1 LTSAAAAAA
10 GFILHAVLCY
20 NSVFTGG
27 QQESVMEKFY
37 LTTPI
42 YYVNDVP
49 HIGHAYTTILA
60 DVIKRYKQLRGYR
73 VLFLT
78 GTDEHGQKIERS
90 AAKQGLTPKQL
101 ADSMVERFKELWRTL
116 DIGYDQFIRTTDEVH
131 VKGVQKIFT
140 KVMEKG
146 DIYLGEYAGHYCI
159 SCENFI
165 PDSVE
170 ETADGRKVCPDCGRP
185 TDNRVREKCYFFRL
199 SAYADRLLKFY
210 AENPD
215 FVAPRSRMNEV
226 VSFVKMGLRD
236 LSVTRSTVKWG
247 VPVPGDPQQTVYVW
261 FDALSNYITAIDYLG
276 EGARFHEY
284 WPADLHIMAKD
295 ILKYHAV
302 YWPAFLM
309 AAGLPLPR
317 KELIHG
323 WWLKDEK
330 KMSKSSGNVLD
341 PHILLKHFNADA
353 IRYFLMREASIG
365 ADGNFSHEGFIGRIN
380 TDLTNDWANLVSRT
394 TGMIGKYFAG
404 SFRDAAAYTEKEKA
418 VRDRYA
424 ELERSVLDCFD
435 QYQFNRGL
443 ESIFEYVNGLNRYI
457 VEAQPW
463 NLAKDEANLPRLAG
477 VLKTLARAILSV
489 NALLSPIL
497 TGTAAKVRV
506 IFNSSDSGLG
516 WKDLPEAFAIS
527 PGEQLFP
534 RVDSKAFFSETEVPK
549 EDAMSQED
557 TSRPTR
563 EADKEVP
570 RADAVPPA
578 AAPPPGS
585 AAEVIEIGDFKKV
598 QMVVASVLAA
608 EKVEKADKLL
618 QLKVD
623 TGGDTR
629 TLVAGIAQY
638 YRPEDLVGRKIII
651 VKNLKP
657 AKLRGILSQGM
668 ILAASD
674 AGNRPYIPILPDDT
688 PVGAILK

>member
-1 LTSAAAAAA
+1 
-10 GFILHAVLCY
+10 
-20 NSVFTGG
+20 
-27 QQESVMEKFY
+27 MPKFY

-60 DVIKRYKQLRGYR
+60 DVIKRYKQQRDYK

-78 GTDEHGQKIERS
+78 GTDEHGQKIEKS
-90 AAKQGLTPKQL
+90 ASKQGLTPKQL
-101 ADSMVERFKELWRTL
+101 ADSMVESFKQLWRIL
-116 DIGYDQFIRTTDEVH
+116 NIDYDQFIRTTDDVH
-131 VKGVQKIFT
+131 IKGVQKIFA
-140 KVMEKG
+140 KVREKG

-165 PDSVE
+165 ADSVE
-170 ETADGRKVCPDCGRP
+170 ETAEGKKTCPDCGRP
-185 TDNRVREKCYFFRL
+185 TDNRVKEKCYFFRL
-199 SAYADRLLKFY
+199 SAYGDRLLKFY
-210 AENPD
+210 EENPE
-215 FVAPRSRMNEV
+215 FVTPRSRMNEV

-247 VPVPGDPQQTVYVW
+247 VPVPGDPQQTIYVW

-276 EGARFHEY
+276 EGERFKTF

-309 AAGLPLPR
+309 AAGLPLPK

-330 KMSKSSGNVLD
+330 KISKSSGNVLD
-341 PHILLKHFNADA
+341 PHILLKHFNPDA

-365 ADGNFSHEGFIGRIN
+365 ADGNFSHEGFINRVN

-394 TGMIGKYFAG
+394 TGMIEKYFAN
-404 SFRDAAAYTEKEKA
+404 SFDRPAAYTDKEEEIRGRYGALEKT
-418 VRDRYA
+418 
-424 ELERSVLDCFD
+424 VLDCFD
-435 QYQFNRGL
+435 GYQFNRGL
-443 ESIFEYVNGLNRYI
+443 EAVFEYINQLNRYI

-463 NLAKDEANLPRLAG
+463 NLAKDETGQPRLAG

-489 NALLSPIL
+489 NTLLAPIL
-497 TGTAAKVRV
+497 TETAAKVRA
-506 IFNSSDSGLG
+506 IFNAPAQEIG
-516 WKDLPEAFAIS
+516 WQDLPEVFSIL
-527 PGEQLFP
+527 PGPQLFP
-534 RVDSKAFFSETEVPK
+534 RVDSKVFFSETEP
-549 EDAMSQED
+549 ASTPSQAG
-557 TSRPTR
+557 TLPLQG
-563 EADKEVP
+563 EA
-570 RADAVPPA
+570 A
-578 AAPPPGS
+578 GI
-585 AAEVIEIGDFKKV
+585 IEIADFKKV
-598 QMVVASVLAA
+598 QMVVAKVLEA

-618 QLKVD
+618 KLKID
-623 TGGDTR
+623 TGDGTR
-629 TLVAGIAQY
+629 TLVAGIALFY
-638 YRPEDLVGRKIII
+638 KPEDLVGRKIII

-674 AGNRPYIPILPDDT
+674 AGNRPYIPILPEET

>member
-1 LTSAAAAAA
+1 
-10 GFILHAVLCY
+10 
-20 NSVFTGG
+20 
-27 QQESVMEKFY
+27 MEKFF

-60 DVIKRYKQLRGYR
+60 DVIKRYKRLRGFR

-90 AAKQGLTPKQL
+90 AAQQGLTPKQL
-101 ADSMVERFKELWRTL
+101 SDAMVEHFQKLWATL
-116 DIGYDQFIRTTDEVH
+116 HIEYDAFIRTTDEIH
-131 VKGVQKIFT
+131 VRGVQKIFSR
-140 KVMEKG
+140 VMERG
-146 DIYLGEYAGHYCI
+146 DIYLGDYSGHYCI

-170 ETADGRKVCPDCGRP
+170 ESSDGQRACPDCGRP
-185 TDNRVREKCYFFRL
+185 TDNRVSEKCYFFRL
-199 SAYADRLLKFY
+199 SAYGDKLLKFY
-210 AENPD
+210 EENPE
-215 FVAPRSRMNEV
+215 FVTPRSRMNEV

-247 VPVPGDPQQTVYVW
+247 VPVPGDPGQTVYVW
-261 FDALSNYITAIDYLG
+261 FDALSNYITAIDYLNEG
-276 EGARFHEY
+276 ERFRDF

-341 PHILLKHFNADA
+341 PHILLRHFSPDA

-365 ADGNFSHEGFIGRIN
+365 ADGNFSHEGFINRVN

-394 TGMIGKYFAG
+394 TGMIEKYFAG
-404 SFRDAAAYTEKEKA
+404 SFPGAGSYTAKEKEMAAEYRRLEKA
-418 VRDRYA
+418 VL
-424 ELERSVLDCFD
+424 ELFD

-443 ESIFEYVNGLNRYI
+443 EMIFEYVNRLNRYI
-457 VEAQPW
+457 VDVQPW
-463 NLAKDEANLPRLAG
+463 NLAKDETNRPRLAG
-477 VLKTLARAILSV
+477 VLKTLCRAIVSV
-489 NALLSPIL
+489 NTLLSPIL
-497 TGTAAKVRV
+497 TETSAKVRE
-506 IFNSSDSGLG
+506 IFRCDDSGLG
-516 WKDLPEAFAIS
+516 WKELPEEFAI
-527 PGEQLFP
+527 GQGTQLFP
-534 RVDSKAFFSETEVPK
+534 RVDSKAFFAETEAAPQGDVAANSAKGATMQEEKIP
-549 EDAMSQED
+549 DASIP
-557 TSRPTR
+557 S
-563 EADKEVP
+563 
-570 RADAVPPA
+570 PA
-578 AAPPPGS
+578 TTAPPPAES
-585 AAEVIEIGDFKKV
+585 AAVSPAGTAAAAEGLIEITDFKKV
-598 QMVVASVLAA
+598 QMVVARVLAA

-618 QLKVD
+618 KLQVD
-623 TGGDTR
+623 TGADTR
-629 TLVAGIAQY
+629 TLVAGIALY
-638 YRPEDLVGRKIII
+638 YKPEELLGRRIII

-674 AGNRPYIPILPDDT
+674 ADNRPYIPFLPEET
-688 PVGAILK
+688 PIGAILK

>member
-1 LTSAAAAAA
+1 
-10 GFILHAVLCY
+10 
-20 NSVFTGG
+20 
-27 QQESVMEKFY
+27 MEKFY

-60 DVIKRYKQLRGYR
+60 DVITRYKRLRGYR

-90 AAKQGLTPKQL
+90 AAKQGLTPQQL
-101 ADSMVERFKELWRTL
+101 ADSMVEHFKKLWETL
-116 DIGYDQFIRTTDEVH
+116 HIKYDAFIRTTDDIH
-131 VKGVQKIFT
+131 VKGVQKIFST
-140 KVMEKG
+140 VMKKG

-170 ETADGRKVCPDCGRP
+170 ESADGKRTCPDCGRP
-185 TDNRVREKCYFFRL
+185 TDNRVSETCYFFRL
-199 SAYADRLLKFY
+199 SAFGDRLLKFY
-210 AENPD
+210 EENPD
-215 FVAPRSRMNEV
+215 FVTPRSRMNEV

-247 VPVPGDPQQTVYVW
+247 VPVPGDPQQTIYVW
-261 FDALSNYITAIDYLG
+261 FDALANYITAIDYLD
-276 EGARFHEY
+276 EGARFAAY

-309 AAGLPLPR
+309 AAGLPLPK

-341 PHILLKHFNADA
+341 PNILLKHFSADA

-365 ADGNFSHEGFIGRIN
+365 ADGNFSHEGFISRVN

-394 TGMIGKYFAG
+394 TGMIEKYVAN
-404 SFRDAAAYTEKEKA
+404 SFQGVAAYTEKEKEIEERYGKLEKA
-418 VRDRYA
+418 V
-424 ELERSVLDCFD
+424 LENFD

-443 ESIFEYVNGLNRYI
+443 ESIFEYINYLNRYI

-463 NLAKDEANLPRLAG
+463 NLAKEEANRPRLAG
-477 VLKTLARAILSV
+477 VLKTLCRAILSV
-489 NALLSPIL
+489 NTLLSPIL
-497 TGTAAKVRV
+497 TETAATVRTV
-506 IFNSSDSGLG
+506 FRFSDQDLG
-516 WKDLPEAFAIS
+516 WKNLPETFAI
-527 PGEQLFP
+527 GQGTQLFP
-534 RVDSKAFFSETEVPK
+534 RVDSKAFFSEI
-549 EDAMSQED
+549 
-557 TSRPTR
+557 
-563 EADKEVP
+563 
-570 RADAVPPA
+570 
-578 AAPPPGS
+578 PPGD
-585 AAEVIEIGDFKKV
+585 AARVADVTPEETVSQVNPAGLITIEDFKKV
-598 QMVVASVLAA
+598 QMVVARVLAA

-618 QLKVD
+618 KLQID
-623 TGGDTR
+623 TGTDTR

-638 YRPEDLVGRKIII
+638 YKTEDLVGRKIII
-651 VKNLKP
+651 VKNLTP

-674 AGNRPYIPILPDDT
+674 AANRPFIPILPEET
-688 PVGAILK
+688 PIGAILK

>member
-1 LTSAAAAAA
+1 
-10 GFILHAVLCY
+10 
-20 NSVFTGG
+20 
-27 QQESVMEKFY
+27 MEKFY

-60 DVIKRYKQLRGYR
+60 DVIKRYKELRGCR
-73 VLFLT
+73 VFFLT

-90 AAKQGLTPKQL
+90 AAKQGLTPKAL
-101 ADSMVERFKELWRTL
+101 ADSMVEHFKELWRL
-116 DIGYDQFIRTTDEVH
+116 LNIGYDGFIRTTDEVH
-131 VKGVQKIFT
+131 VKGVQKIFSR
-140 KVMEKG
+140 VMEKG
-146 DIYLGEYAGHYCI
+146 DIYLDEYAGHYCI

-170 ETADGRKVCPDCGRP
+170 ESADGKRICPDCGRP
-185 TDNRVREKCYFFRL
+185 TDNRVSEKCYFFRL
-199 SAYADRLLKFY
+199 SAYGDKLLKFY
-210 AENPD
+210 GENPD
-215 FVAPRSRMNEV
+215 FVTPRSRMNEV

-247 VPVPGDPQQTVYVW
+247 IPVPGDPQQTIYVW
-261 FDALSNYITAIDYLG
+261 FDALSNYLTAIDYLNEG
-276 EGARFHEY
+276 ERFASL

-309 AAGLPLPR
+309 AAGLPLPK

-341 PHILLKHFNADA
+341 PHILLKHFSADA

-365 ADGNFSHEGFIGRIN
+365 ADGNFSHEGFINRVN

-394 TGMIGKYFAG
+394 TGMIEKYFSNAFQG
-404 SFRDAAAYTEKEKA
+404 AALYTDKEKEIRA
-418 VRDRYA
+418 RYV
-424 ELERSVLDCFD
+424 ELEKTVLNHFD

-443 ESIFEYVNGLNRYI
+443 ESVFEYINSLNRYI

-463 NLAKDEANLPRLAG
+463 NLAKEKENEARLAA

-489 NALLSPIL
+489 NALLAPIL
-497 TGTAAKVRV
+497 PDSAARVRG
-506 IFNSSDSGLG
+506 IFNAADPGLG
-516 WKDLPEAFAIS
+516 WKDLPEAFAINQ
-527 PGEQLFP
+527 GGQLFP
-534 RVDSKAFFSETEVPK
+534 RVDSKAFFNETETGL
-549 EDAMSQED
+549 DSASQ
-557 TSRPTR
+557 
-563 EADKEVP
+563 
-570 RADAVPPA
+570 RAIMTETATPQKAETPPA
-578 AAPPPGS
+578 AA
-585 AAEVIEIGDFKKV
+585 AAEGLIEIQDFKKV
-598 QMVVASVLAA
+598 QMVVARVLTA
-608 EKVEKADKLL
+608 EKVAKADKLL
-618 QLKVD
+618 QLSID
-623 TGGDTR
+623 TGSDTR

-638 YRPEDLVGRKIII
+638 YAPEDLVGRKIII

-674 AGNRPYIPILPDDT
+674 AGNRPYIPILPEDT
-688 PVGAILK
+688 PIGAILK

>member
-1 LTSAAAAAA
+1 MA
-10 GFILHAVLCY
+10 
-20 NSVFTGG
+20 
-27 QQESVMEKFY
+27 MPKFY

-60 DVIKRYKQLRGYR
+60 DVIKRYKQLRGFQ
-73 VLFLT
+73 VMFLT

-90 AAKQGLTPKQL
+90 ASKQGLGPKQL
-101 ADSMVERFKELWRTL
+101 ADSMVKRFKELWQTL
-116 DIGYDQFIRTTDEVH
+116 NIDYDQFIRTTDEEH
-131 VKGVQKIFT
+131 VRGVQKIFA
-140 KVMEKG
+140 KVREKG

-165 PDSVE
+165 PDSAE
-170 ETADGRKVCPDCGRP
+170 ETTDGKRTCPDCGRA
-185 TDNRVREKCYFFRL
+185 TANRVKEKCYFFRL
-199 SAYADRLLKFY
+199 SAYGGKLLKFY
-210 AENPD
+210 EENPD
-215 FVAPRSRMNEV
+215 FVTPRSRMNEV

-247 VPVPGDPQQTVYVW
+247 VPVPGDPQQTIYVW
-261 FDALSNYITAIDYLG
+261 FDALANYITAIDYLN
-276 EGARFHEY
+276 ESERFASL

-302 YWPAFLM
+302 YWPAFLL
-309 AAGLPLPR
+309 AAGLPLPK

-341 PHILLKHFNADA
+341 PHILLKHFSADA

-365 ADGNFSHEGFIGRIN
+365 ADGNFSHEGFINRVN

-394 TGMIGKYFAG
+394 TGMIEKYFAN
-404 SFRDAAAYTEKEKA
+404 SFRDTARYTVKEDEIRDRYVELEKA
-418 VRDRYA
+418 V
-424 ELERSVLDCFD
+424 LDNFD

-443 ESIFEYVNGLNRYI
+443 ESIFEYVNSLNRYI
-457 VEAQPW
+457 VEVQPW
-463 NLAKDEANLPRLAG
+463 NLAKEKENEPRLAA

-489 NALLSPIL
+489 NTLLSPIL
-497 TGTAAKVRV
+497 PDTAAKVRG
-506 IFNSSDSGLG
+506 IFNAPDPGLG
-516 WKDLPEAFAIS
+516 WKDLPETSAIQ
-527 PGEQLFP
+527 PGMQLFP
-534 RVDSKAFFSETEVPK
+534 RVDGKVFFAEGDAFPAK
-549 EDAMSQED
+549 EG
-557 TSRPTR
+557 
-563 EADKEVP
+563 
-570 RADAVPPA
+570 
-578 AAPPPGS
+578 AAPPATTPLPQGIG
-585 AAEVIEIGDFKKV
+585 AGDEGLIEIQDFKKV
-598 QMVVASVLAA
+598 QMVVARVLAA

-618 QLKVD
+618 QLKID
-623 TGGDTR
+623 TGSDTR
-629 TLVAGIAQY
+629 TLVAGIALFY
-638 YRPEDLVGRKIII
+638 KPEDLVGRKIII

>member
-1 LTSAAAAAA
+1 MA
-10 GFILHAVLCY
+10 
-20 NSVFTGG
+20 
-27 QQESVMEKFY
+27 KFF

-49 HIGHAYTTILA
+49 HIGHAYTTVLA
-60 DVIKRYKQLRGYR
+60 DVIARYKRLRGFQ
-73 VLFLT
+73 VMFLT

-90 AAKQGLTPKQL
+90 ALKQGLAPKQL
-101 ADSMVERFKELWRTL
+101 ADAMVEHFKQLWQVL
-116 DIGYDQFIRTTDEVH
+116 NIGYDRFIRTTDEEH
-131 VKGVQKIFT
+131 IKGVQKIFARV
-140 KVMEKG
+140 KEKG

-165 PDSVE
+165 PESAE
-170 ETADGRKVCPDCGRP
+170 ETADGKRTCPECGRP
-185 TDNRVREKCYFFRL
+185 TDNRVKEKCYFFRL
-199 SAYADRLLKFY
+199 SAYGDKLLKFFE
-210 AENPD
+210 ENPD
-215 FVAPRSRMNEV
+215 FVTPRSRMNEV

-247 VPVPGDPQQTVYVW
+247 VPVPGDPQQTIYVW
-261 FDALSNYITAIDYLG
+261 FDALANYITAIDYLNEG
-276 EGARFHEY
+276 ERFTAL

-295 ILKYHAV
+295 ILKYHAI
-302 YWPAFLM
+302 YWPAFLL
-309 AAGLPLPR
+309 AAGLPLPK

-341 PHILLKHFNADA
+341 PHILLKHFSADA

-365 ADGNFSHEGFIGRIN
+365 ADGNFSHEGFINRVN

-394 TGMIGKYFAG
+394 TGMIEKYFSKSFQDAG
-404 SFRDAAAYTEKEKA
+404 LYTEKEQ
-418 VRDRYA
+418 DIQNGYL
-424 ELERSVLDCFD
+424 ELEKKVLDNFD

-443 ESIFEYVNGLNRYI
+443 EEIFEFINRLNRYI
-457 VEAQPW
+457 VDAQPW
-463 NLAKDEANLPRLAG
+463 NLAKDQNNLPRLAG

-489 NALLSPIL
+489 NTLLSPVL
-497 TGTAAKVRV
+497 PETTAKVRA
-506 IFNSSDSGLG
+506 IFNSVDLELG
-516 WKDLPEAFAIS
+516 WKKLPEAFAIN

-534 RVDSKAFFSETEVPK
+534 RVDSKVFFGETE
-549 EDAMSQED
+549 AG
-557 TSRPTR
+557 
-563 EADKEVP
+563 
-570 RADAVPPA
+570 PPLSTGQDVA
-578 AAPPPGS
+578 NANI
-585 AAEVIEIGDFKKV
+585 IEIEDFKKV
-598 QMVVASVLAA
+598 QMVVAMVLEA

-618 QLKVD
+618 KLKID
-623 TGGDTR
+623 TGDGTR

-638 YRPEDLVGRKIII
+638 YKPEDLVGRKIII

>member
-1 LTSAAAAAA
+1 
-10 GFILHAVLCY
+10 
-20 NSVFTGG
+20 
-27 QQESVMEKFY
+27 MDKFY

-60 DVIKRYKQLRGYR
+60 DVIKRYRQLRGQR

-90 AAKQGLTPKQL
+90 AARQGLTPKGL
-101 ADSMVERFKELWRTL
+101 ADSMVEHFKELWRIL
-116 DIGYDQFIRTTDEVH
+116 NIDYDVFIRTTDDVH
-131 VKGVQKIFT
+131 VKGVQKIFSR
-140 KVMEKG
+140 VMERG

-170 ETADGRKVCPDCGRP
+170 ETADGKRTCSECGRP
-185 TDNRVREKCYFFRL
+185 TDNRVKEKCYFFRL
-199 SAYADRLLKFY
+199 SAYGGRLLKFY
-210 AENPD
+210 EENPD
-215 FVAPRSRMNEV
+215 FVTPRSRMNEV
-226 VSFVKMGLRD
+226 ISFVKMGLRD

-247 VPVPGDPQQTVYVW
+247 IPVPGDPQQTIYVW
-261 FDALSNYITAIDYLG
+261 FDALSNYVTAIDYLDEG
-276 EGARFHEY
+276 ERFRTF

-365 ADGNFSHEGFIGRIN
+365 ADGNFSHEGFISRVN

-394 TGMIGKYFAG
+394 TGMIEKYFAN
-404 SFRDAAAYTEKEKA
+404 SFQGAALYAEKENGI
-418 VRDRYA
+418 RDRYV
-424 ELERSVLDCFD
+424 ELEKTVLDHFD

-443 ESIFEYVNGLNRYI
+443 ECIFEYVNGLNRYI

-463 NLAKDEANLPRLAG
+463 HLAKEEADRPRLAG
-477 VLKTLARAILSV
+477 VLKTLCRAILSV

-497 TGTAAKVRV
+497 TETSARVRAV
-506 IFNSSDSGLG
+506 FRCADPGLG
-516 WKDLPEAFAIS
+516 WKELPEDLAI
-527 PGEQLFP
+527 GQGTQLFP
-534 RVDSKAFFSETEVPK
+534 RVDSKA
-549 EDAMSQED
+549 
-557 TSRPTR
+557 
-563 EADKEVP
+563 
-570 RADAVPPA
+570 
-578 AAPPPGS
+578 
-585 AAEVIEIGDFKKV
+585 
-598 QMVVASVLAA
+598 
-608 EKVEKADKLL
+608 
-618 QLKVD
+618 
-623 TGGDTR
+623 
-629 TLVAGIAQY
+629 
-638 YRPEDLVGRKIII
+638 
-651 VKNLKP
+651 
-657 AKLRGILSQGM
+657 
-668 ILAASD
+668 
-674 AGNRPYIPILPDDT
+674 
-688 PVGAILK
+688 

>member
-1 LTSAAAAAA
+1 
-10 GFILHAVLCY
+10 
-20 NSVFTGG
+20 
-27 QQESVMEKFY
+27 MEKFY

-60 DVIKRYKQLRGYR
+60 DVIKRYKQLRGFR

-90 AAKQGLTPKQL
+90 AAKQGLSPKQL
-101 ADSMVERFKELWRTL
+101 ADAMVEHFKQLWRIL
-116 DIGYDQFIRTTDEVH
+116 NIEYDAFIRTTDEEH
-131 VKGVQKIFT
+131 IKGVQKIFT
-140 KVMEKG
+140 KVKERG

-165 PDSVE
+165 PDSIE
-170 ETADGRKVCPDCGRP
+170 ETADGKRTCPECGRP

-199 SAYADRLLKFY
+199 SAYGDKLLKFY
-210 AENPD
+210 EENPE
-215 FVAPRSRMNEV
+215 FVTPRSRMNEV

-247 VPVPGDPQQTVYVW
+247 VPVPGDPQQTIYVW

-276 EGARFHEY
+276 EGERFKEF

-309 AAGLPLPR
+309 AAGLPLPK

-365 ADGNFSHEGFIGRIN
+365 ADGNFSHEGFISRVN

-394 TGMIGKYFAG
+394 TGMIEKYFAN
-404 SFRDAAAYTEKEKA
+404 SFLGEALYTDKEKGLRA
-418 VRDRYA
+418 RYV
-424 ELERSVLDCFD
+424 ELEGSVLDLFD

-443 ESIFEYVNGLNRYI
+443 ESIFEYINHLNRYI

-463 NLAKDEANLPRLAG
+463 NLAKDKENLPRLAA
-477 VLKTLARAILSV
+477 VLKTLARAIVSV
-489 NALLSPIL
+489 NTLLSPVL
-497 TGTAAKVRV
+497 PDTAAKVRA
-506 IFNSSDSGLG
+506 IFNAAEPGLG
-516 WKDLPEAFAIS
+516 WKELPEAFAVNQ
-527 PGEQLFP
+527 GEQLFP
-534 RVDSKAFFSETEVPK
+534 RVDSKVFFNEMLPQGDSTPGAGLAAPQG
-549 EDAMSQED
+549 DA
-557 TSRPTR
+557 
-563 EADKEVP
+563 AAKL
-570 RADAVPPA
+570 PA
-578 AAPPPGS
+578 AA
-585 AAEVIEIGDFKKV
+585 AEGLIEIQDFKKV
-598 QMVVASVLAA
+598 QMVVARVLEAQ
-608 EKVEKADKLL
+608 KVEKADKLL
-618 QLKVD
+618 QLKID
-623 TGGDTR
+623 TGSDTR

-638 YRPEDLVGRKIII
+638 YKPEDLIGRKIII

-674 AGNRPYIPILPDDT
+674 AGNRPYIPILPEDT

>member
-1 LTSAAAAAA
+1 
-10 GFILHAVLCY
+10 
-20 NSVFTGG
+20 
-27 QQESVMEKFY
+27 MPKFY

-42 YYVNDVP
+42 YYVNDIP
-49 HIGHAYTTILA
+49 HIGHAYTTVMA
-60 DVIKRYKQLRGYR
+60 DVIKRYKKLRGHQ

-78 GTDEHGQKIERS
+78 GTDEHGQKIEKS
-90 AAKQGLTPKQL
+90 ASTQGLSPKQL
-101 ADSMVERFKELWRTL
+101 ADSMVEHFKQLWRTL
-116 DIGYDQFIRTTDEVH
+116 NIGYDAFIRTTDEVH
-131 VKGVQKIFT
+131 VKGVQKIFSR
-140 KVMEKG
+140 VRERG

-170 ETADGRKVCPDCGRP
+170 ETADGKRTCPDCGRP
-185 TDNRVREKCYFFRL
+185 TDNRVKEKCYFFRL
-199 SAYADRLLKFY
+199 SAYGERLLKFY
-210 AENPD
+210 EENPE
-215 FVAPRSRMNEV
+215 FVTPRSRMNEV

-247 VPVPGDPQQTVYVW
+247 IPVPGDPQQTIYVW
-261 FDALSNYITAIDYLG
+261 FDALSNYITAIDYLNEG
-276 EGARFHEY
+276 ERFGTY

-309 AAGLPLPR
+309 AAGLPLPK

-341 PHILLKHFNADA
+341 PHILLKHFSADA

-365 ADGNFSHEGFIGRIN
+365 ADGNFSHEGFISRIN

-394 TGMIGKYFAG
+394 TGMIEKYFAN
-404 SFRDAAAYTEKEKA
+404 SFRGAGQYTEKEKEIEEGFRQLEKT
-418 VRDRYA
+418 VV
-424 ELERSVLDCFD
+424 ELFD

-443 ESIFEYVNGLNRYI
+443 EMVFEYVNSLNRYI

-463 NLAKDEANLPRLAG
+463 NLAKEEANRPRLAG

-497 TGTAAKVRV
+497 TETSATVRS
-506 IFNSSDSGLG
+506 IFRCDDIGLG
-516 WKDLPEAFAIS
+516 WKELPEDFAI
-527 PGEQLFP
+527 GQGTQLFP
-534 RVDSKAFFSETEVPK
+534 RVDSKAFFEEVPK
-549 EDAMSQED
+549 GDTMQETKTPEKD
-557 TSRPTR
+557 IALLIGP
-563 EADKEVP
+563 
-570 RADAVPPA
+570 AVPQGNAAQGVGPA
-578 AAPPPGS
+578 APQGDAAPL
-585 AAEVIEIGDFKKV
+585 AEGIIEIDDFKKV
-598 QMVVASVLAA
+598 KMVVARVLEA
-608 EKVEKADKLL
+608 EKVQKADKLL
-618 QLKVD
+618 KLKID
-623 TGGDTR
+623 TGDGTR
-629 TLVAGIAQY
+629 TLVAGIALFY
-638 YRPEDLVGRKIII
+638 KPEDLVGRKIII

-674 AGNRPYIPILPDDT
+674 ADNRPYIPILPEET
-688 PVGAILK
+688 PIGAILK

>member
-1 LTSAAAAAA
+1 
-10 GFILHAVLCY
+10 
-20 NSVFTGG
+20 
-27 QQESVMEKFY
+27 MEKFY

-90 AAKQGLTPKQL
+90 AAKQGLTPQQL
-101 ADSMVERFKELWRTL
+101 ADSMVEHFKKLWETL
-116 DIGYDQFIRTTDEVH
+116 HIKYDAFIRTTDEIH
-131 VKGVQKIFT
+131 IKGVQKIFST
-140 KVMEKG
+140 VMKKG
-146 DIYLGEYAGHYCI
+146 DIYLDEYAGHYCI

-170 ETADGRKVCPDCGRP
+170 ESADGKRTCPDCGRP

-199 SAYADRLLKFY
+199 SAFGDRLLKFY
-210 AENPD
+210 EENPD
-215 FVAPRSRMNEV
+215 FVTPRSRMNEV
-226 VSFVKMGLRD
+226 VSFVRMGLRD

-247 VPVPGDPQQTVYVW
+247 IPVPGDPQQTIYVW
-261 FDALSNYITAIDYLG
+261 FDALSNYITAIDYLDEG
-276 EGARFHEY
+276 ERFGAY

-309 AAGLPLPR
+309 AAGLPLPK

-341 PHILLKHFNADA
+341 PNILLKHFSADA

-365 ADGNFSHEGFIGRIN
+365 ADGNFSHEGFISRVN

-394 TGMIGKYFAG
+394 TGMIEKYFAN
-404 SFRDAAAYTEKEKA
+404 SFKGAAAYTGKEKEIEE
-418 VRDRYA
+418 RYG
-424 ELERSVLDCFD
+424 ELEKTVLENFD

-443 ESIFEYVNGLNRYI
+443 EGIFEYINYLNRYI

-463 NLAKDEANLPRLAG
+463 NLAKEKENLPRLAG
-477 VLKTLARAILSV
+477 VLKTLCRAILSI
-489 NALLSPIL
+489 NTLLSPIL
-497 TGTAAKVRV
+497 TETSATVRAV
-506 IFNSSDSGLG
+506 FQSSDQGLG
-516 WKDLPEAFAIS
+516 WKNLPETFAI
-527 PGEQLFP
+527 GLGTQLFP
-534 RVDSKAFFSETEVPK
+534 RVDSKVFFSEI
-549 EDAMSQED
+549 
-557 TSRPTR
+557 
-563 EADKEVP
+563 
-570 RADAVPPA
+570 
-578 AAPPPGS
+578 PPGD
-585 AAEVIEIGDFKKV
+585 AAQVADVSPGGAGPQVNPEGLIEIQDFKKV
-598 QMVVASVLAA
+598 QMVVARVLAA

-618 QLKVD
+618 KLQID
-623 TGGDTR
+623 TGSDTR
-629 TLVAGIAQY
+629 TLVAGIAQHY
-638 YRPEDLVGRKIII
+638 KPEDLVGRKIII

-674 AGNRPYIPILPDDT
+674 ANNRPYIPILPDET
-688 PVGAILK
+688 PIGAILK

>member
-1 LTSAAAAAA
+1 
-10 GFILHAVLCY
+10 
-20 NSVFTGG
+20 
-27 QQESVMEKFY
+27 MPKFY

-60 DVIKRYKQLRGYR
+60 DVIKRYKQLRGYQ
-73 VLFLT
+73 VFFLT

-101 ADSMVERFKELWRTL
+101 ADSMVEHFKQLWQVL
-116 DIGYDQFIRTTDEVH
+116 GIGYDRFIRTTDEEH
-131 VKGVQKIFT
+131 IKGVQKIFT
-140 KVMEKG
+140 KVKEKG

-165 PDSVE
+165 PDSAD
-170 ETADGRKVCPDCGRP
+170 ETADGKRTCPDCGRP
-185 TDNRVREKCYFFRL
+185 TDNRVKEKCYFFRL
-199 SAYADRLLKFY
+199 SAYGDRLLKFY
-210 AENPD
+210 EENPD
-215 FVAPRSRMNEV
+215 FVTPRSRMNEV

-247 VPVPGDPQQTVYVW
+247 VPVPGDPQQTIYVW
-261 FDALSNYITAIDYLG
+261 FDALANYITAIDYLNEG
-276 EGARFHEY
+276 ERFHTF

-309 AAGLPLPR
+309 AAGLPLPK

-341 PHILLKHFNADA
+341 PNILLKAFSADA

-365 ADGNFSHEGFIGRIN
+365 ADGNFSHEGFINRVN

-394 TGMIGKYFAG
+394 TGMIEKYFSNHFQDKG
-404 SFRDAAAYTEKEKA
+404 LYTEKEA
-418 VRDRYA
+418 DIQNSYL
-424 ELERSVLDCFD
+424 ELEKKVLSSFD

-443 ESIFEYVNGLNRYI
+443 EDIFEYINRLNRYI
-457 VEAQPW
+457 VDAQPW
-463 NLAKDEANLPRLAG
+463 NLAKDTKNLPRLAG

-489 NALLSPIL
+489 NTLLSPIL
-497 TGTAAKVRV
+497 TDTAAKVRG
-506 IFNSSDSGLG
+506 IFNSADLGLG
-516 WKDLPEAFAIS
+516 WRNLPEIFAIN
-527 PGEQLFP
+527 PGTQLFP
-534 RVDSKAFFSETEVPK
+534 RVDSKVFFSESETPPPQ
-549 EDAMSQED
+549 AASQE
-557 TSRPTR
+557 TPG
-563 EADKEVP
+563 KVP
-570 RADAVPPA
+570 QGDAA
-578 AAPPPGS
+578 QQAGS
-585 AAEVIEIGDFKKV
+585 ASLIEIQDFKKV
-598 QMVVASVLAA
+598 QMVVARVLAA

-618 QLKVD
+618 KLQID
-623 TGGDTR
+623 TGSDTR
-629 TLVAGIAQY
+629 TLVAGIALY
-638 YRPEDLVGRKIII
+638 YKPEDLVGRKIII

-674 AGNRPYIPILPDDT
+674 AGNRPYIPILPEDT

>member
-1 LTSAAAAAA
+1 
-10 GFILHAVLCY
+10 
-20 NSVFTGG
+20 
-27 QQESVMEKFY
+27 MEKFY

-60 DVIKRYKQLRGYR
+60 DVIKRYKQLRGRR

-90 AAKQGLTPKQL
+90 AAKQGLTPRQL
-101 ADSMVERFKELWRTL
+101 ADTMVEHFKQLWRTL
-116 DIGYDQFIRTTDEVH
+116 HIEYDVFIRTTDDVH
-131 VKGVQKIFT
+131 VLGVQKIFS
-140 KVMEKG
+140 KVMAQG

-159 SCENFI
+159 ACENFI
-165 PDSVE
+165 PDSAE
-170 ETADGRKVCPDCGRP
+170 ETADGRRACPDCGRL
-185 TDNRVREKCYFFRL
+185 TDNCVREKCYFFRL
-199 SAYADRLLKFY
+199 SAYGDRLLKFY
-210 AENPD
+210 EENPE
-215 FVAPRSRMNEV
+215 FVTPRSRMNEV

-247 VPVPGDPQQTVYVW
+247 VPVPGDPGQTVYVW

-276 EGARFHEY
+276 EGERFQSF

-309 AAGLPLPR
+309 AAGLPPPK

-365 ADGNFSHEGFIGRIN
+365 ADGNFSHEGFINRIN

-394 TGMIGKYFAG
+394 TGMIEKYFAN
-404 SFRDAAAYTEKEKA
+404 SFQGHALYTEKEKEIQ
-418 VRDRYA
+418 RRYV
-424 ELERSVLDCFD
+424 ELETAVLEHFD

-443 ESIFEYVNGLNRYI
+443 EMLFEYVNSMNRYI

-463 NLAKDEANLPRLAG
+463 NLAKDEANRPRLAG

-489 NALLSPIL
+489 NSLLSPIL
-497 TGTAAKVRV
+497 TETAATVRAV
-506 IFNSSDSGLG
+506 FQCPDLGLG
-516 WKDLPEAFAIS
+516 WKDLPETFAV
-527 PGEQLFP
+527 GKGTQLFP
-534 RVDSKAFFSETEVPK
+534 RVDSKAFFEDVPK
-549 EDAMSQED
+549 GETMQED
-557 TSRPTR
+557 
-563 EADKEVP
+563 KI
-570 RADAVPPA
+570 PA
-578 AAPPPGS
+578 KDVALQIGPAAPPAD
-585 AAEVIEIGDFKKV
+585 AATKLTPVPQGNGAPTAEGLIEIGDFKKI
-598 QMVVASVLAA
+598 QLVVAKVLGA

-618 QLKVD
+618 KLEID
-623 TGGDTR
+623 TGSDTR
-629 TLVAGIAQY
+629 TLVAGIALHY
-638 YRPEDLVGRKIII
+638 KPEELVGRKIIV

-657 AKLRGILSQGM
+657 AKLRGITSQGM

-674 AGNRPYIPILPDDT
+674 ADNRPYIPILPEET

>member
-1 LTSAAAAAA
+1 
-10 GFILHAVLCY
+10 
-20 NSVFTGG
+20 
-27 QQESVMEKFY
+27 MEKFY

-73 VLFLT
+73 AFFLT

-90 AAKQGLTPKQL
+90 ASKQGLTPKQL
-101 ADSMVERFKELWRTL
+101 ADSMVEHFKQLWRTL
-116 DIGYDQFIRTTDEVH
+116 NIEYDAFIRTTDETH
-131 VKGVQKIFT
+131 VRGVQKIFSR
-140 KVMEKG
+140 VREQG

-165 PDSVE
+165 PESVAE
-170 ETADGRKVCPDCGRP
+170 AADGKRTCPDCGRP
-185 TDNRVREKCYFFRL
+185 TDNRVKEKCYFFRL
-199 SAYADRLLKFY
+199 SAYGDKLLKFY
-210 AENPD
+210 EENPE
-215 FVAPRSRMNEV
+215 FVTPRSRMNEV

-261 FDALSNYITAIDYLG
+261 FDALSNYVTAIDYLN
-276 EGARFHEY
+276 EGGRFSEY

-309 AAGLPLPR
+309 AAGLPLPK

-341 PHILLKHFNADA
+341 PYILLKHFSADA

-365 ADGNFSHEGFIGRIN
+365 ADGNFSHEGFINRVN

-394 TGMIGKYFAG
+394 TGMIEKYFANALPEEA
-404 SFRDAAAYTEKEKA
+404 RYTEKEKEIQ
-418 VRDRYA
+418 DRFA
-424 ELERSVLDCFD
+424 ELERTVVDCFD

-443 ESIFEYVNGLNRYI
+443 ESIFEYVNALNRYI

-463 NLAKDEANLPRLAG
+463 NLAKDNESLPRLAA
-477 VLKTLARAILSV
+477 VLKTLSRAILSV

-497 TGTAAKVRV
+497 PETCARVRA
-506 IFNSSDSGLG
+506 IFHSTDPGLG
-516 WKDLPEAFAIS
+516 WKALPEVFAIL

-534 RVDSKAFFSETEVPK
+534 RVDSKAFFSEVPQG
-549 EDAMSQED
+549 DA
-557 TSRPTR
+557 
-563 EADKEVP
+563 A
-570 RADAVPPA
+570 PA
-578 AAPPPGS
+578 AAP
-585 AAEVIEIGDFKKV
+585 AAEAVADVIEIQDFKKV
-598 QMVVASVLAA
+598 QMVVARVLEAA
-608 EKVEKADKLL
+608 KVEKADKLL
-618 QLKVD
+618 QLTID
-623 TGGDTR
+623 TGDDTR

-674 AGNRPYIPILPDDT
+674 AANRPYIPILPEDT

>member
-1 LTSAAAAAA
+1 
-10 GFILHAVLCY
+10 
-20 NSVFTGG
+20 
-27 QQESVMEKFY
+27 MEKFY

-60 DVIKRYKQLRGYR
+60 DVIKRYKQLRGFR

-90 AAKQGLTPKQL
+90 AAKQGLSPKQL
-101 ADSMVERFKELWRTL
+101 ADAMVEHFKQLWRIL
-116 DIGYDQFIRTTDEVH
+116 NIEYDAFIRTTDEEH
-131 VKGVQKIFT
+131 IKGVQKIFT
-140 KVMEKG
+140 KVKERG

-165 PDSVE
+165 PDSIE
-170 ETADGRKVCPDCGRP
+170 ETADGKRTCPECGRP

-199 SAYADRLLKFY
+199 SAYGDKLLKFY
-210 AENPD
+210 EENPE
-215 FVAPRSRMNEV
+215 FVTPRSRMNEV

-247 VPVPGDPQQTVYVW
+247 VPVPGDPQQTIYVW

-276 EGARFHEY
+276 EGERFKEF

-309 AAGLPLPR
+309 AAGLPLPK

-365 ADGNFSHEGFIGRIN
+365 ADGNFSHEGFISRVN

-394 TGMIGKYFAG
+394 TGMIEKYFAN
-404 SFRDAAAYTEKEKA
+404 SFLGEALYTDKEKGLRA
-418 VRDRYA
+418 RYV
-424 ELERSVLDCFD
+424 ELEGSVLDLFD

-443 ESIFEYVNGLNRYI
+443 ESIFEYINHLNRYI

-463 NLAKDEANLPRLAG
+463 NLAKDKENLPRLAA
-477 VLKTLARAILSV
+477 VLKTLARAIVSV
-489 NALLSPIL
+489 NTLLSPVL
-497 TGTAAKVRV
+497 PDTAAKVRA
-506 IFNSSDSGLG
+506 IFNAAEPGLG
-516 WKDLPEAFAIS
+516 WKELPEAFAVNQ
-527 PGEQLFP
+527 GEQLFP
-534 RVDSKAFFSETEVPK
+534 RVDSKVFFNEMLPQGDSTPGAGLAAPQG
-549 EDAMSQED
+549 DA
-557 TSRPTR
+557 
-563 EADKEVP
+563 AAK
-570 RADAVPPA
+570 PPA
-578 AAPPPGS
+578 APQGDAAAKLPAA
-585 AAEVIEIGDFKKV
+585 AAEGLIEIQDFKKV
-598 QMVVASVLAA
+598 QMVVARVLEAQ
-608 EKVEKADKLL
+608 KVEKADKLL
-618 QLKVD
+618 QLKID
-623 TGGDTR
+623 TGSDTR

-638 YRPEDLVGRKIII
+638 YKPEDLIGRKIII

-674 AGNRPYIPILPDDT
+674 AGNRPYIPILPEDT

>member
-1 LTSAAAAAA
+1 
-10 GFILHAVLCY
+10 
-20 NSVFTGG
+20 
-27 QQESVMEKFY
+27 MEKFY

-60 DVIKRYKQLRGYR
+60 DVIKRYKLLRGCR

-101 ADSMVERFKELWRTL
+101 ADAMVEQFKQLWRTL
-116 DIGYDQFIRTTDEVH
+116 NIEYDTFIRTTDEAH
-131 VKGVQKIFT
+131 VKGVQKIFS
-140 KVMEKG
+140 KVMERG

-170 ETADGRKVCPDCGRP
+170 ETADGMRTCPECGRP
-185 TDNRVREKCYFFRL
+185 TDNRVSEKCYFFRL
-199 SAYADRLLKFY
+199 SAYGDRLLKFY
-210 AENPD
+210 EENPE
-215 FVAPRSRMNEV
+215 FVTPRSRMNEV

-247 VPVPGDPQQTVYVW
+247 VPVPGDPRQTIYVW
-261 FDALSNYITAIDYLG
+261 FDALSNYITAIDYLN
-276 EGARFHEY
+276 EGKTFKTF

-341 PHILLKHFNADA
+341 PHILLKHFSADA
-353 IRYFLMREASIG
+353 IRYFLVREASIG
-365 ADGNFSHEGFIGRIN
+365 SDGNFSHEGFIHRVN

-394 TGMIGKYFAG
+394 TGMIAKYFPDG
-404 SFRDAAAYTEKEKA
+404 FRDAGLYGERERDIQAGYAKLEK
-418 VRDRYA
+418 VV
-424 ELERSVLDCFD
+424 LEHFD

-443 ESIFEYVNGLNRYI
+443 EMIFDYVNGLNRYI
-457 VEAQPW
+457 VEVQPW
-463 NLAKDEANLPRLAG
+463 NLAKEEADRPRLAG
-477 VLKTLARAILSV
+477 VLKALSRAILSV
-489 NALLSPIL
+489 NALLAPIL
-497 TGTAAKVRV
+497 TETAAKVQT
-506 IFNSSDSGLG
+506 IFGYQGRGLG
-516 WKDLPEAFAIS
+516 WQKLPEAFAIQ

-534 RVDSKAFFSETEVPK
+534 RVDSKAFFAETEASTASSKGATMQDSKTPETVMPPQNPVVPGPA
-549 EDAMSQED
+549 E
-557 TSRPTR
+557 T
-563 EADKEVP
+563 
-570 RADAVPPA
+570 PPA
-578 AAPPPGS
+578 DEGLIDI
-585 AAEVIEIGDFKKV
+585 VDFKKV
-598 QMVVASVLAA
+598 QMVVARVLEA

-618 QLKVD
+618 KLKID
-623 TGGDTR
+623 TGDGTR
-629 TLVAGIAQY
+629 ILVAGIALHY
-638 YRPEDLVGRKIII
+638 KPEDLIGRKIII

-674 AGNRPYIPILPDDT
+674 AENRPYIPILPDDT

>member
-1 LTSAAAAAA
+1 
-10 GFILHAVLCY
+10 
-20 NSVFTGG
+20 
-27 QQESVMEKFY
+27 MEKFY

-60 DVIKRYKQLRGYR
+60 DVIKRYKQLRGFR

-90 AAKQGLTPKQL
+90 AAKQGLSPKQL
-101 ADSMVERFKELWRTL
+101 ADAMVEHFKQLWRIL
-116 DIGYDQFIRTTDEVH
+116 NIEYDAFIRTTDEEH
-131 VKGVQKIFT
+131 IKGVQKIFT
-140 KVMEKG
+140 KVKEKG

-170 ETADGRKVCPDCGRP
+170 ETADGKRTCPECGRP
-185 TDNRVREKCYFFRL
+185 TDNRVREKCHFFRL
-199 SAYADRLLKFY
+199 SAYGDKLLKFY
-210 AENPD
+210 EENPE
-215 FVAPRSRMNEV
+215 FVTPRSRMNEV

-247 VPVPGDPQQTVYVW
+247 VPVPGDPQQTIYVW

-276 EGARFHEY
+276 EGERFKEF
-284 WPADLHIMAKD
+284 WPANLHIMAKD

-309 AAGLPLPR
+309 AAGLPLPK

-365 ADGNFSHEGFIGRIN
+365 ADGNFSHEGFISRVN

-394 TGMIGKYFAG
+394 TGMIEKYFAN
-404 SFRDAAAYTEKEKA
+404 SFPGEALYTDKEKA
-418 VRDRYA
+418 LRTRYV
-424 ELERSVLDCFD
+424 ELEGSVLDLFD

-443 ESIFEYVNGLNRYI
+443 ESIFEYINHLNRYI

-463 NLAKDEANLPRLAG
+463 NLAKDKENLPRLAA
-477 VLKTLARAILSV
+477 VLKTLARAIVSV
-489 NALLSPIL
+489 NTLLSPVL
-497 TGTAAKVRV
+497 PDTAAKVRA
-506 IFNSSDSGLG
+506 IFNAAEPGLG
-516 WKDLPEAFAIS
+516 WKELPEAFAVNQ
-527 PGEQLFP
+527 GEQLFP
-534 RVDSKAFFSETEVPK
+534 RVDSKVFFNEMLPQGDSTP
-549 EDAMSQED
+549 DAGLAAPQGD
-557 TSRPTR
+557 V
-563 EADKEVP
+563 AAK
-570 RADAVPPA
+570 PPA
-578 AAPPPGS
+578 ALQGDAAAKLPAA
-585 AAEVIEIGDFKKV
+585 AAEGLIEIQDFKKV
-598 QMVVASVLAA
+598 QMVVARVLEAQ
-608 EKVEKADKLL
+608 KVEKADKLL
-618 QLKVD
+618 QLKID
-623 TGGDTR
+623 TGSDTR

-638 YRPEDLVGRKIII
+638 YKPEDLIGRKIII

-674 AGNRPYIPILPDDT
+674 AGNRPYIPILPEDT

>member
-1 LTSAAAAAA
+1 
-10 GFILHAVLCY
+10 
-20 NSVFTGG
+20 
-27 QQESVMEKFY
+27 MEKFY

-73 VLFLT
+73 AFFLT

-90 AAKQGLTPKQL
+90 ASKQGLTPKQL
-101 ADSMVERFKELWRTL
+101 ADSMVEHFKQLWRTL
-116 DIGYDQFIRTTDEVH
+116 NIEYDAFIRTTDEAH
-131 VKGVQKIFT
+131 VQGVQKIFSR
-140 KVMEKG
+140 VREQG

-170 ETADGRKVCPDCGRP
+170 ETADGKRTCPDCGRP
-185 TDNRVREKCYFFRL
+185 TDNRVRETCYFFRL
-199 SAYADRLLKFY
+199 SAYGDKLLKFY
-210 AENPD
+210 EENPE
-215 FVAPRSRMNEV
+215 FVTPRSRMNEV

-261 FDALSNYITAIDYLG
+261 FDALSNYITAIDYLNEG
-276 EGARFHEY
+276 ERFREH

-341 PHILLKHFNADA
+341 PHILLKHFSADA

-365 ADGNFSHEGFIGRIN
+365 ADGNFSHEGFIGRVN

-394 TGMIGKYFAG
+394 TGMIEKYFAN
-404 SFRDAAAYTEKEKA
+404 SFQGAVAYTDKERGIK
-418 VRDRYA
+418 DRYA
-424 ELERSVLDCFD
+424 QLEKAVLDCFD

-443 ESIFEYVNGLNRYI
+443 EMIFEYVNSLNRYI

-463 NLAKDEANLPRLAG
+463 NLAKEEANRPRLAG
-477 VLKTLARAILSV
+477 VLKTLSRAILSG

-497 TGTAAKVRV
+497 TETAATVRAV
-506 IFNSSDSGLG
+506 FRSSDRGLG
-516 WKDLPEAFAIS
+516 WKELPEDFAI
-527 PGEQLFP
+527 GQGTQLFP
-534 RVDSKAFFSETEVPK
+534 RVDSKAFFEEIPQGDT
-549 EDAMSQED
+549 MQESKTPGKD
-557 TSRPTR
+557 
-563 EADKEVP
+563 
-570 RADAVPPA
+570 VPPQA
-578 AAPPPGS
+578 GTPVPQGDGVPASEGL
-585 AAEVIEIGDFKKV
+585 IEIGDFKKV
-598 QMVVASVLAA
+598 RMVVARVLEAA
-608 EKVEKADKLL
+608 KVEKADKLL
-618 QLKVD
+618 KLQID

-638 YRPEDLVGRKIII
+638 YSPEDLVGRKIIV

-674 AGNRPYIPILPDDT
+674 AANRPYIPILPEDT